1 VIVKIIVQ
9 AISTAYP
16 AKLQVT
22 KIRSLFHEC
31 STGNFYVK
39 KVEKSYMFV
48 PICSRMFQNGNYKG
62 MLKFPHAAVTI
73 TVISLAAYLC
83 RMEANNQP
91 ASIRKQVVHK
101 LTTRF
106 SKEYQEIM
114 AQYPTDVQSELTE
127 HLKTLMEQLVEY
139 VDRDMDSSVY
149 TAVNEGEKSL
159 LKKYGNRL
167 AAYWNKKFIQYFD
180 FGHVLAEK
188 EVFTVEQYN
197 SLEEAEQSL
206 QPAEALAF
214 AKNCIRLLEVSLPYI
229 MLQTATESLTEAV
242 EADADDTK
250 PETGHEFTRARQ
262 LLAIHYL
269 LEGGFGL
276 GPHSGPD
283 ISSLARL
290 AHLLTG
296 TPYTSLQNSEIYKKY
311 RHMPNFKKGPGLI
324 ADLLYIR
331 SYFAELGLDG
341 VVKQID
347 IEIAREQ
354 KEK

>member
-1 VIVKIIVQ
+1 
-9 AISTAYP
+9 
-16 AKLQVT
+16 
-22 KIRSLFHEC
+22 
-31 STGNFYVK
+31 
-39 KVEKSYMFV
+39 
-48 PICSRMFQNGNYKG
+48 
-62 MLKFPHAAVTI
+62 
-73 TVISLAAYLC
+73 
-83 RMEANNQP
+83 MEANNQHT
-91 ASIRKQVVHK
+91 AIRKQVVSK
-101 LTTRF
+101 LTARF
-106 SKEYQEIM
+106 SKEYQETM
-114 AQYPTDVQSELTE
+114 AQYPTDVQAELTE
-127 HLKTLMEQLVEY
+127 HLKGLMEQLVEY

-167 AAYWNKKFIQYFD
+167 THYWKKKFTGYFD

-197 SLEEAEQSL
+197 GMEEREQSL
-206 QPAEALAF
+206 QLLEALGF

-229 MLQTATESLTEAV
+229 MLQTAPENPDGIMEKDTN
-242 EADADDTK
+242 DDQS
-250 PETGHEFTRARQ
+250 ETGHEFTRARQ

-269 LEGGFGL
+269 LQGGFGL

-311 RHMPNFKKGPGLI
+311 RHMPNYKKGPGLI

-347 IEIAREQ
+347 IEIIREQ

>member
-1 VIVKIIVQ
+1 MNTIVLTLVCV
-9 AISTAYP
+9 AT
-16 AKLQVT
+16 
-22 KIRSLFHEC
+22 
-31 STGNFYVK
+31 
-39 KVEKSYMFV
+39 
-48 PICSRMFQNGNYKG
+48 
-62 MLKFPHAAVTI
+62 
-73 TVISLAAYLC
+73 YLC

-91 ASIRKQVVHK
+91 TAIRKQVVHK

-106 SKEYQEIM
+106 SKEYQETM
-114 AQYPTDVQSELTE
+114 AQYSTDMQAELTE
-127 HLKTLMEQLVEY
+127 HLKGLLEQLAEY
-139 VDRDMDSSVY
+139 VEQNMDSSVY
-149 TAVNEGEKSL
+149 TAVNEGEKKL
-159 LKKYGNRL
+159 LKKYGNCL
-167 AAYWNKKFIQYFD
+167 AAYWKKKFTQYFD

-197 SLEEAEQSL
+197 SLEEGEQSL
-206 QPAEALAF
+206 QRAEALAF

-229 MLQTATESLTEAV
+229 MLQTAPDNDTEAV
-242 EADADDTK
+242 KADAGDVQ
-250 PETGHEFTRARQ
+250 PETGNEFTRARQ

-296 TPYTSLQNSEIYKKY
+296 TPYTSLQKSEIYKKY

-331 SYFAELGLDG
+331 SYFAELGLDS

-347 IEIAREQ
+347 FEIIREQ

>member
-1 VIVKIIVQ
+1 MIRIVQ
-9 AISTAYP
+9 TSISIA
-16 AKLQVT
+16 
-22 KIRSLFHEC
+22 
-31 STGNFYVK
+31 
-39 KVEKSYMFV
+39 SYL
-48 PICSRMFQNGNYKG
+48 Y
-62 MLKFPHAAVTI
+62 
-73 TVISLAAYLC
+73 Y
-83 RMEANNQP
+83 MEANNQ
-91 ASIRKQVVHK
+91 ATAIRKQVVYK
-101 LTTRF
+101 LTARF
-106 SKEYQEIM
+106 SKEYQETM
-114 AQYPTDVQSELTE
+114 AQYPTDIQPELTE
-127 HLKTLMEQLVEY
+127 HLKGLLEQLVEY
-139 VDRDMDSSVY
+139 VAQNMDSSIY
-149 TAVNEGEKSL
+149 AAVNEDEKSL

-167 AAYWNKKFIQYFD
+167 THYWKKKFTGYFD

-188 EVFTVEQYN
+188 EVFTVDQYN
-197 SLEEAEQSL
+197 NLGEGEQSL
-206 QPAEALAF
+206 QPAEASAF
-214 AKNCIRLLEVSLPYI
+214 AQNCIRLLEVSLPYI
-229 MLQTATESLTEAV
+229 MLQTSPEGLEDSEDAV
-242 EADADDTK
+242 NDGNQ

-269 LEGGFGL
+269 LQGGFGL

-331 SYFAELGLDG
+331 SYFAELGLDN

-347 IEIAREQ
+347 NEITREQ

>member
-1 VIVKIIVQ
+1 MPIIVQ
-9 AISTAYP
+9 TSIS
-16 AKLQVT
+16 
-22 KIRSLFHEC
+22 I
-31 STGNFYVK
+31 
-39 KVEKSYMFV
+39 
-48 PICSRMFQNGNYKG
+48 
-62 MLKFPHAAVTI
+62 
-73 TVISLAAYLC
+73 AAYLC

-91 ASIRKQVVHK
+91 TTIRKQVVHK
-101 LTTRF
+101 LTARF
-106 SKEYQEIM
+106 SKEYQETM
-114 AQYPTDVQSELTE
+114 VQYPTDILAELTE
-127 HLKTLMEQLVEY
+127 HLKGLLEQLVEY

-167 AAYWNKKFIQYFD
+167 AAYWKKKFTGYFD
-180 FGHVLAEK
+180 FGHVLVEK
-188 EVFTVEQYN
+188 EVFTVDQYN
-197 SLEEAEQSL
+197 SLEEGEQSL

-214 AKNCIRLLEVSLPYI
+214 AKNCTRLLEVSLPYI
-229 MLQTATESLTEAV
+229 MLQISPKGLEDSGGAV
-242 EADADDTK
+242 SDGNQ

-269 LEGGFGL
+269 LQGGFGL

-331 SYFAELGLDG
+331 SYFAELGLDS

-347 IEIAREQ
+347 IEITREQ

>member
-1 VIVKIIVQ
+1 
-9 AISTAYP
+9 
-16 AKLQVT
+16 
-22 KIRSLFHEC
+22 
-31 STGNFYVK
+31 
-39 KVEKSYMFV
+39 
-48 PICSRMFQNGNYKG
+48 
-62 MLKFPHAAVTI
+62 
-73 TVISLAAYLC
+73 
-83 RMEANNQP
+83 MEANNQP
-91 ASIRKQVVHK
+91 ATISKQVVHK
-101 LTTRF
+101 LTARF
-106 SKEYQEIM
+106 SKEYQETM
-114 AQYPTDVQSELTE
+114 AQYPADTQAELTE
-127 HLKTLMEQLVEY
+127 HLKGLLEQLAEY
-139 VDRDMDSSVY
+139 AEQNMDSCVY
-149 TAVNEGEKSL
+149 EAVIEGEKSL

-167 AAYWNKKFIQYFD
+167 AAYWQKKFTQYFD

-206 QPAEALAF
+206 QPTEASAF

-229 MLQTATESLTEAV
+229 MLQTTPEKSAGLTETNT
-242 EADADDTK
+242 DDTK

-269 LEGGFGL
+269 LQGGFGL

-283 ISSLARL
+283 TSSLARL